1 MIETIRA
8 PAQFL
13 TDAAVRRGVD
23 LIFVGYRQYRDS
35 LDDELAK
42 AGLGQAHHRAIY
54 FINRVE
60 AVSPKA
66 LGEYLGITKQS
77 LARVTVDLKSGGYI
91 DETSNTRD
99 RRVKHLYLT
108 DKGVEL
114 ERRLYEGAKD
124 RMKKAYSEA
133 GPHAVQGF
141 WDVLSGL
148 VGGDGPSAYTELLA
162 HHKG

>member
-1 MIETIRA
+1 MSESKRA

-23 LIFVGYRQYRDS
+23 LIFVGYRQYLNS
-35 LDDELAK
+35 VDDELTK

-66 LGEYLGITKQS
+66 LGEYLGITKQA
-77 LARVTVDLKSGGYI
+77 LVRIMVGLKRGGYVE
-91 DETSNTRD
+91 ETANTRD
-99 RRVKHLYLT
+99 GRVKHLYLT
-108 DKGVEL
+108 DKGLEL
-114 ERRLYEGAKD
+114 EQRLYEGAKE
-124 RMKKAYSEA
+124 RIKKAYSEA
-133 GPHAVQGF
+133 GANAVQGF

-148 VGGDGPSAYTELLA
+148 AGADTTSSYAKLLA
-162 HHKG
+162 HHKA